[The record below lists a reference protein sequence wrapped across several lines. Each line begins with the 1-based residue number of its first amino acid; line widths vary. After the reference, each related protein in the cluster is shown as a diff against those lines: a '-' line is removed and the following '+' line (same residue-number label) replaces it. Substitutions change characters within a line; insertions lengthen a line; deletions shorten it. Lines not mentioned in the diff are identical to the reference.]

1 MLFRSVCVPEALDH
15 LGPSGDLLY
24 LINGK
29 GMALAFCAACRVVTV
44 IDVKKDNMYH
54 YTDGGLRNVWLGLP
68 RGALMSKP

>member
-44 IDVKKDNMYH
+44 IDVKKD
-54 YTDGGLRNVWLGLP
+54 
-68 RGALMSKP
+68 